1 MLLNPLHSAGGDNHE
16 EAYNQVYDDNN
27 PPYDDDNKAKFSHEA
42 VGGELRLFNR
52 LCAALHL
59 VLAFVACNVAQ
70 RVTFAEVD
78 FASAGAAAFF
88 AMREYEKH
96 QAANG
101 QPPSHQF
108 AKEMMAGVAG
118 AEVSFC
124 YHHILLLQTE
134 LQLIGHLCCYS
145 CSVLQQLF
153 PACLAMSFSMG
164 AWYY

>member
-42 VGGELRLFNR
+42 VGGKLRLVER
-52 LCAALHL
+52 LCTAWHL
-59 VLAFVACNVAQ
+59 ALAFVAFDVAQ
-70 RVTFAEVD
+70 RFTFAEVD

-101 QPPSHQF
+101 QPPSHEF

-124 YHHILLLQTE
+124 YHHIFL
-134 LQLIGHLCCYS
+134 
-145 CSVLQQLF
+145 
-153 PACLAMSFSMG
+153 
-164 AWYY
+164 

>member
-1 MLLNPLHSAGGDNHE
+1 VLLNPLHSAGGDNHE

-42 VGGELRLFNR
+42 VGGK
-52 LCAALHL
+52 LHL
-59 VLAFVACNVAQ
+59 ALAFVAFDVAQ
-70 RVTFAEVD
+70 RFTFAEVD

-101 QPPSHQF
+101 QPPSHEF

-124 YHHILLLQTE
+124 YHHIFL
-134 LQLIGHLCCYS
+134 
-145 CSVLQQLF
+145 
-153 PACLAMSFSMG
+153 
-164 AWYY
+164 